1 MEGASPPPRVKP
13 PLAEDGSPDTYF
25 PYTDRAEFEL
35 ADFLFKRNQMS
46 NTGIDDLM
54 NIWAATLPANAEPPF
69 ANHGDLHAKIDS
81 TTLGD
86 APWQSFSVSYDGPKP
101 VDGEMPS
108 WMTAEY
114 EVWFR
119 DPRTV
124 LQNQLANP
132 DFHDEIDYAPFQ
144 EFGENGERRWQ
155 NFMSGNWA
163 YTQAVNVRIF

>member
-1 MEGASPPPRVKP
+1 
-13 PLAEDGSPDTYF
+13 
-25 PYTDRAEFEL
+25 
-35 ADFLFKRNQMS
+35 MS

-54 NIWAATLPANAEPPF
+54 KIWAATLPADAEPPF
-69 ANHGDLHAKIDS
+69 ANHDDLHAKIDS

-101 VDGEMPS
+101 VDGETPS

-119 DPRTV
+119 DPQTV
-124 LQNQLANP
+124 LRNQFANP
-132 DFHDEIDYAPFQ
+132 DFDGEIDYAPFQ

-163 YTQAVNVRIF
+163 YTQAVNVHIF